1 MKPMSKAPSL
11 SLMSERGYMHHF
23 RLVAT
28 DLDGTLLHSD
38 KSVSPRTRRVLAKV
52 REAGT
57 RILLVSG
64 RPPRFLRIVAEDLD
78 IRELAICGN
87 GAIVYDP
94 TLNAIIRHTPIPA
107 AVARD
112 IILDLRRMAPG
123 ICFAFEQELYPSCEP
138 EYLTR
143 FAYNTTEQAPLVD
156 DALILCRKPVSK
168 LIARHPTIPVA
179 ELLLMIESLS
189 DERVLATFSGA
200 PFVEISAR
208 EAQKSVA
215 LAWLCEEW
223 GIQSSEV
230 IAFGDMPNDL
240 PMLRWAGHSV
250 ATANAHAELRSAVT
264 EVTLSNDEDGVAAVL
279 ERLFCASVSPASCQP
294 ATH

>member
-1 MKPMSKAPSL
+1 M
-11 SLMSERGYMHHF
+11 RHF

-28 DLDGTLLHSD
+28 DLDGTLLRSD

-52 REAGT
+52 REAGVRT
-57 RILLVSG
+57 ALVTG
-64 RPPRFLRIVAEDLD
+64 RPPRFLRTVAEDLD
-78 IRELAICGN
+78 IWELAICAN

-94 TLNAIIRHTPIPA
+94 ARNAIIRHTPIPP

-112 IILDLRRMAPG
+112 IILELRRMAPG
-123 ICFAFEQELYPSCEP
+123 ICFACEQELYSSCEP
-138 EYLTR
+138 EYLER
-143 FAYNTTEQAPLVD
+143 FPPNSALQAPLVD
-156 DALILCRKPVSK
+156 DALILCRKPVTK

-179 ELLLMIESLS
+179 ELLLMIESLP
-189 DERVLATFSGA
+189 DKRVLATFSGA
-200 PFVEISAR
+200 PFVEVSAR
-208 EAQKSVA
+208 EAQKSLA

-240 PMLRWAGHSV
+240 PMLHWAGHSV
-250 ATANAHAELRSAVT
+250 ATANAHAELRAAAT
-264 EVTLSNDEDGVAAVL
+264 EVTVSNDEDGVAVVL
-279 ERLFCASVSPASCQP
+279 ERLFRASVNPASCQP

>member
-1 MKPMSKAPSL
+1 M
-11 SLMSERGYMHHF
+11 RRF

-38 KSVSPRTRRVLAKV
+38 KSVSPHTRRVLAKV
-52 REAGT
+52 REAGI
-57 RILLVSG
+57 RILLVTG
-64 RPPRFLRIVAEDLD
+64 RPPRFLRTVAEDLD
-78 IRELAICGN
+78 IPELAICAN

-94 TLNAIIRHTPIPA
+94 ARNAIIRHTPIPA

-112 IILDLRRMAPG
+112 IILELRRMAPG

-138 EYLTR
+138 EYLER
-143 FAYNTTEQAPLVD
+143 FPPNSTPPAPLVE
-156 DALILCRKPVSK
+156 DALILCQKPVTK

-179 ELLLMIESLS
+179 ELLLMIESRS

-208 EAQKSVA
+208 EAQKSAA
-215 LAWLCEEW
+215 LAWLSEEW

-240 PMLRWAGHSV
+240 LMLRWAGHSV
-250 ATANAHAELRSAVT
+250 ATANAHAEVRAAAS
-264 EVTLSNDEDGVAAVL
+264 EVTRSNDEDGVAAVL
-279 ERLFCASVSPASCQP
+279 ERLFCTSVNPASCQP